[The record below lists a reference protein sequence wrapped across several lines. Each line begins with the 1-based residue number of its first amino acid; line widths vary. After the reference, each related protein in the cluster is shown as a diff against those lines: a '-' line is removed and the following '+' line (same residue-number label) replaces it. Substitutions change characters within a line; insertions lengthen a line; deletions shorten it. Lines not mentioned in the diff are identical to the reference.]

1 MGGPGGT
8 SSKLNLGDLPSPP
21 IHDAAVDA
29 LDVEGR
35 CPFLIAG
42 PLQYGCS
49 AYFGWLFAYNLHYL
63 SRHRSPE
70 YDAHIQLSA
79 QSRTQTP
86 NGGPLIQSS

>member
-1 MGGPGGT
+1 
-8 SSKLNLGDLPSPP
+8 
-21 IHDAAVDA
+21 
-29 LDVEGR
+29 
-35 CPFLIAG
+35 LIAG
-42 PLQYGCS
+42 LLQYGCS
-49 AYFGWLFAYNLHYL
+49 AYFDWLFAYNLHYL